1 MKARK
6 VICALLC
13 VALIFK
19 FPALPRADYKD
30 NYSLA
35 DIDSHWAENEITT
48 LTNAGIMRPSEY
60 KSNPNASITRGEF
73 TALIIRTLNLT
84 TNISGVFKDIPKGH
98 MFEKEINAAYEHG
111 IILGVGENL
120 FAPGRTITRE
130 EIMIIIS
137 RCTNE
142 KGNSSITFS
151 DISNNYKYKNELKTA
166 IASGIITGFS
176 DNTFRPRQN
185 ASRAEAA
192 VMLKRLLNADDNI
205 SKEDALNLAESYIDN
220 DINNIKENLNLSV
233 GRANEETN
241 LKLEAVNIINN
252 NSIEVVKLLDNL
264 ALRSFATDGK
274 IANAT
279 YTADIT
285 YITNSD
291 SNSKNRIYE
300 AQIDVDI
307 IEKDKILFVYDYTLS
322 LKKKERINLTWEV
335 YSSVPDYAP
344 EGVNVISPSSF
355 QVSTENLGVE
365 KRDLLGN
372 IKFHNSLTHKY
383 MDYAEKNGYEVWPIY
398 KTDFTLKTSDLF
410 LNNPSARK
418 QSLEYLI
425 EYACK
430 YFIDGINFDFE
441 NVYQKNRHLLSKHV
455 RDASVMLHELGLV
468 ISVDVTR
475 YEATSANWS
484 MCYDRNL
491 LSQNADYIMLMAY
504 DEYYASSK
512 TVGSVASLDW
522 TEDSVTK
529 TLKEVPAEKL
539 VLGIPFYMRYF
550 ELTGSKVTSSKA
562 ISMQTAY
569 NLIQKN
575 NPTYTY
581 IETDRQYK
589 ISWKNGNKTCVFW
602 LENSDTMAERVEIA
616 NKYNLAG
623 VASWR
628 RGLEVS
634 KIWSVIN
641 DNLN

>member
-1 MKARK
+1 MKLRK

-13 VALIFK
+13 AILFIQ
-19 FPALPRADYKD
+19 FPALPRADYTD
-30 NYSLA
+30 SYSVA

-48 LTNAGIMRPSEY
+48 LTNAEIMRPSDY

-84 TNISGVFKDIPKGH
+84 TDISGIFTDIPKGH
-98 MFEKEINAAYEHG
+98 MFEKEINAAFEHG
-111 IILGVGENL
+111 IILGVGESL
-120 FAPGRTITRE
+120 FAPDKSITRE

-137 RCTNE
+137 RCTQAKSE
-142 KGNSSITFS
+142 SSITFK
-151 DISNNYKYKNELKTA
+151 DISNNYRYKNELKKA
-166 IASGIITGFS
+166 IASGIITGFT
-176 DNTFRPRQN
+176 DNTFRPKQN

-192 VMLKRLLNADDNI
+192 VMLKRLLNAEDDI
-205 SKEDALNLAESYIDN
+205 PKEDALYLAESYIDN
-220 DINNIKENLNLSV
+220 DINNTKGNLNLSI
-233 GRANEETN
+233 GRAGEETR
-241 LKLEAVNIINN
+241 LKLEAVDIINN
-252 NSIEVVKLLDNL
+252 NGVEVIKKVEDLSLK
-264 ALRSFATDGK
+264 SFESDGK
-274 IANAT
+274 MANAV
-279 YTADIT
+279 YAADIT

-291 SNSKNRIYE
+291 NNSQNRIYE
-300 AQIDVDI
+300 AQFDVSI
-307 IEKDKILFVYDYTLS
+307 IEKDEILFVYDYTLS

-335 YSSVPDYAP
+335 YSSVPSYAP

-365 KRDLLGN
+365 KRDLLGD
-372 IKFHNSLTHKY
+372 IKFYNSLTHKY

-410 LNNPSARK
+410 LNNPSSRMQA
-418 QSLEYLI
+418 LEYLI

-441 NVYQKNRHLLSKHV
+441 NVYKKNRHLLSKHV

-468 ISVDVTR
+468 ISADVTR

-512 TVGSVASLDW
+512 TAGSVASLDW
-522 TEDSVTK
+522 TEDSVLK
-529 TLKEVPAEKL
+529 TLKEVPADKL

-550 ELTGSKVTSSKA
+550 ELNGTKVTSSKA

-569 NLIQKN
+569 DLIQAN

-589 ISWKNGNKTCVFW
+589 ISWKSGSRTCVFW
-602 LENSDTMAERVEIA
+602 LENSDTIAERVKIA

-641 DNLN
+641 DNLY

>member
-1 MKARK
+1 MKLRK

-13 VALIFK
+13 AILFIQ
-19 FPALPRADYKD
+19 FPALPRADYTD
-30 NYSLA
+30 SYSVA

-48 LTNAGIMRPSEY
+48 LTNAEIMRPSDY

-84 TNISGVFKDIPKGH
+84 TDISGIFTDIPKGH
-98 MFEKEINAAYEHG
+98 MFEKEINAAFEHG
-111 IILGVGENL
+111 IILGVGESL
-120 FAPGRTITRE
+120 FAPDKSITRE

-137 RCTNE
+137 RCTQAKSE
-142 KGNSSITFS
+142 SSITFK
-151 DISNNYKYKNELKTA
+151 DISNNYRYKNELKKA
-166 IASGIITGFS
+166 IASGIITGFT
-176 DNTFRPRQN
+176 DNTFRPKQN

-192 VMLKRLLNADDNI
+192 VMLKRLLNAEDDI
-205 SKEDALNLAESYIDN
+205 PKEDALYLAESYIDN
-220 DINNIKENLNLSV
+220 DINNTKGNLNLSI
-233 GRANEETN
+233 GRAGEETR
-241 LKLEAVNIINN
+241 LKLEAVDIINN
-252 NSIEVVKLLDNL
+252 NGVEVIKKVEDLSLK
-264 ALRSFATDGK
+264 SFESDGK
-274 IANAT
+274 MANAV
-279 YTADIT
+279 YAADIT

-291 SNSKNRIYE
+291 NNSKNRIYE
-300 AQIDVDI
+300 AQFDVSI
-307 IEKDKILFVYDYTLS
+307 IEKDEILFVYDYTLS

-335 YSSVPDYAP
+335 YSSVPSYAP

-365 KRDLLGN
+365 KRDLLGD
-372 IKFHNSLTHKY
+372 IKFYNSLTHKY

-398 KTDFTLKTSDLF
+398 KTDFTLSTSDLF
-410 LNNPSARK
+410 LNNPSSRMQA
-418 QSLEYLI
+418 LEYLI

-441 NVYQKNRHLLSKHV
+441 NVYKKNRHLLSKHV

-468 ISVDVTR
+468 ISADVTR

-512 TVGSVASLDW
+512 TAGSVASLDW
-522 TEDSVTK
+522 TEDSVLK
-529 TLKEVPAEKL
+529 TLKEVPADKL

-550 ELTGSKVTSSKA
+550 ELNGTKVTSSKA

-569 NLIQKN
+569 DLIQAN

-589 ISWKNGNKTCVFW
+589 ISWKSGSRTCVFW
-602 LENSDTMAERVEIA
+602 LENSDTIAERVKIA

-641 DNLN
+641 DNLY